1 MRIALAQINPTVGD
15 IVANTT
21 KHLDFIARAKQQ
33 GATLVVFPELS
44 LLGYPPK
51 DLLLKS
57 QFIADS
63 LRALDEI
70 ARQVRGIDVIIGYAD
85 RNPAPIGRPL
95 HNAVALLRDGKIHSR
110 HFKTLLPT
118 YDVFDESRYFE
129 PGPINETENL
139 VRIGDLTAGL
149 SICEDLWNDEK
160 LIARRLYH
168 QNPIADLNAAG
179 AELLINASASP
190 FVVGKHDFRLQLFG
204 EQVRRFNKPLIYV
217 NQVGGNDELIF
228 DGNSH
233 VLDAQGKL
241 IAQAKDFEEDLLVV
255 DLEEGS
261 GVRVQG
267 SGNPKAQAAATDS
280 LSSLNP
286 EPRTLNPIHPHSTG
300 LHSIYNALVLGLRD
314 YVRKCG
320 FKTAVLGLSGGI
332 DSALTAAIAAHA
344 LGAEHVTGVAM
355 PSRFS
360 SDHSIEDA
368 RMLAKNLGMHF
379 HLVPIDALHGAYEHT
394 LYPIFERIVD
404 GISPATPAKDPTRPD
419 PAADLTDQNLQARV
433 RGATLMAFS
442 NRFNHLLLTTGNKSE
457 IATGYCTLYGDMCGG
472 LAVISDVPKTT
483 VWALSR
489 WINQHFGKEIIP
501 WRSIEKVPSAELK
514 PNQTDQDSLPPYEVL
529 DEILHRYIEEE
540 KGVAEIVAD
549 GFDPATVN
557 RVTKLIDRSEYKRR
571 QAAPGLKVTSR
582 AFGFGRRMPIAQNY
596 VQQSP

>member
-15 IVANTT
+15 IVANTA
-21 KHLDFIARAKQQ
+21 KHLDFIARAKSQ

-57 QFIADS
+57 QFITDS
-63 LRALDEI
+63 LDALKKI
-70 ARQVRGIDVIIGYAD
+70 AQSVQGIDVIIGYAD
-85 RNPAPIGRPL
+85 RNPEPIGRPL
-95 HNAVALLRDGKIHSR
+95 YNALALLRDRQIHSR

-139 VRIGDLTAGL
+139 VSIPFSRDPKGSVTAGL

-179 AELLINASASP
+179 AQLLINASASP
-190 FVVGKHDFRLQLFG
+190 FVLGKHDFRLQLFG

-233 VLDAQGKL
+233 VLDAKGNL

-261 GVRVQG
+261 GFRVQG
-267 SGNPKAQAAATDS
+267 SAR
-280 LSSLNP
+280 
-286 EPRTLNPIHPHSTG
+286 ENPIHRHATG
-300 LHSIYNALVLGLRD
+300 LESIYKALVLGLRD

-332 DSALTAAIAAHA
+332 DSALTAAIAADA
-344 LGAEHVTGVAM
+344 LRGQNVTGVAM

-360 SDHSIEDA
+360 SDHSVEDA
-368 RMLAKNLGMHF
+368 RALAANLQMPF
-379 HLVPIDALHGAYEHT
+379 HLVRIDALHGAYENT
-394 LYPIFERIVD
+394 LYPVFDKIV
-404 GISPATPAKDPTRPD
+404 GEISAVTPGKDPTRPD

-489 WINQHFGKEIIP
+489 WINEHFKREIIP

-514 PNQTDQDSLPPYEVL
+514 PNQTDQDSLPPYDVL
-529 DEILHRYIEEE
+529 DDILHRYIEEE

-549 GFDPATVN
+549 GFDAATVN
-557 RVTKLIDRSEYKRR
+557 RVTRLIDRSEYKRR

-596 VQQSP
+596 VQKTP